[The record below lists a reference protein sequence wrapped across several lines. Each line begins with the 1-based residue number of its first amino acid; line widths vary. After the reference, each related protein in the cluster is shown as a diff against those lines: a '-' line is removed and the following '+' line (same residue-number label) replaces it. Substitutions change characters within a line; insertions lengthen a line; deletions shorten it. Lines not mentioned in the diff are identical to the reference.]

1 MKTSNADTWFSRY
14 IRLRDAWESNGV
26 LVNKCAT
33 SDKLKVLPCKELEC
47 GHFISRRHMS
57 VRFDERNA
65 MPQSTYENR
74 WKYGNPMKM
83 AKVIDSKFGEGTAEL
98 LETLS
103 RTPTKVN
110 EKLIS
115 DYYREKVNELL
126 KAKNWTKYKWW

>member
-1 MKTSNADTWFSRY
+1 MDELLKQAIEITIENGSGSTSLLQRKLLLGYNKAG
-14 IRLRDAWESNGV
+14 RLMDEMYDNQDYDG
-26 LVNKCAT
+26 
-33 SDKLKVLPCKELEC
+33 
-47 GHFISRRHMS
+47 MS
-57 VRFDERNA
+57 MDDR
-65 MPQSTYENR
+65 
-74 WKYGNPMKM
+74 MKM

>member
-1 MKTSNADTWFSRY
+1 
-14 IRLRDAWESNGV
+14 
-26 LVNKCAT
+26 
-33 SDKLKVLPCKELEC
+33 
-47 GHFISRRHMS
+47 MS

-65 MPQSTYENR
+65 VPQSTYENR

>member
-1 MKTSNADTWFSRY
+1 
-14 IRLRDAWESNGV
+14 
-26 LVNKCAT
+26 
-33 SDKLKVLPCKELEC
+33 
-47 GHFISRRHMS
+47 
-57 VRFDERNA
+57 